1 MRAGLRP
8 APTTVNSIPV
18 GLAYLARFART
29 ELQLRRYLQR
39 KGFSENEISDTVAYL
54 QEHKFL
60 NDDSYARAY
69 IESRIRRLDGP
80 FKIKQLLLQ
89 KGIAST
95 AAQDL
100 IRELYPDEI
109 QIQNAKKLAALKRA
123 KSREQR
129 MRFIASRG
137 YSRYVIMQAL
147 SEGGRPR

>member
-1 MRAGLRP
+1 MNA
-8 APTTVNSIPV
+8 IPV
-18 GLAYLARFART
+18 ALAYLARFART
-29 ELQLRRYLQR
+29 ELQLRQYLRR
-39 KGFSENEISDTVAYL
+39 KGFPHDEISAAVTYL

-80 FKIKQLLLQ
+80 FKIKQLLVQ

-109 QIQNAKKLAALKRA
+109 QIQNAKRLADLKRS
-123 KSREQR
+123 KSREQT